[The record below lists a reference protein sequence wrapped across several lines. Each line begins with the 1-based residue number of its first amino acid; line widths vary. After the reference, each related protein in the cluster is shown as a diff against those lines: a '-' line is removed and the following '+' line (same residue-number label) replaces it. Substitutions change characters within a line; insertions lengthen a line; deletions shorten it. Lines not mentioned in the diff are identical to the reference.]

1 VSIRAQA
8 KAVVRRRP
16 RHIVGIQYTEHI
28 DNIVFKWDLARILPS
43 SSRGWQGQLGRD
55 EARQGSDTMNHGF
68 RLWFLAIVGIGASM
82 SAQLWASPMELKGGE
97 AGLSRTRGAA
107 LFNEHCASCH
117 GAEQTG
123 GQFGPALRGAVF
135 VSRWSNRQDELL
147 RFMVANMPPA
157 DPGSLSAADYGDV
170 LTYISGPGGLVQGT
184 GTAPAGED
192 EEAIATPSAPLDRRQ
207 LGPIPA
213 APEVFRDATYHREE
227 DARRRLLDAL
237 TPITDTVLEF
247 PPAEDWLM
255 WRGSYQNI
263 SYSPL
268 DQVNRDNAGRLSVA
282 WAWSLPVAANEVA
295 PLVHGGV
302 LFVSSGDQM
311 QALDAATGTL
321 LWRYKRDL
329 PEKFR
334 GITLSMKRNFAIYG
348 DNLYLATSDRH
359 TIALEAK
366 TGRLVWDHEVI
377 ASTAPIEV
385 MLSAGPTAVRGKIL
399 QGTSNALRTG
409 GNFIVGLDAK
419 TGREIWRFESSA
431 DDDSWN
437 GASVKERY
445 GGSFWIAGSYDPDSN
460 LVYYG
465 VAGTYD
471 TRTLL
476 SPPSRNHASS
486 NNALYT
492 DSTVALNPDTG
503 KLVWYHQHFPREVWD
518 LDEVFERALVSLR
531 INGQQRKLVI
541 NTGKLG
547 ILDAL
552 DSSSGAYVFSKD
564 FGLQN
569 LVTAVDPHTGARTLS
584 AAALVPEPNKIQDVC
599 PSPEGVRN
607 WMTTAFNPTSGIMY
621 FPMEETCMDFRWQ
634 PATTVTPAE
643 QHMDIGWSVKPRPNS
658 DGNYARLQ
666 AVDLATLK
674 TLWVERSRAPLSS
687 SLLATQGGL
696 IFNGSRD
703 RMFRASDDRTGKT
716 LWRVRLNAV
725 PNASPVTYMANGKQY
740 VAIVAGGGG
749 PHDSESVEITP
760 EIDNSTATTTLWVF
774 ALP

>member
-1 VSIRAQA
+1 MKYGLRLRFLTIVS
-8 KAVVRRRP
+8 
-16 RHIVGIQYTEHI
+16 VGALT
-28 DNIVFKWDLARILPS
+28 
-43 SSRGWQGQLGRD
+43 G
-55 EARQGSDTMNHGF
+55 
-68 RLWFLAIVGIGASM
+68 
-82 SAQLWASPMELKGGE
+82 AQLWALPVELKE
-97 AGLSRTRGAA
+97 RDARSSRTRGAA

-117 GAEQTG
+117 GAERTG
-123 GQFGPALRGAVF
+123 TQFGPALRGGVF
-135 VSRWSNRQDELL
+135 VTHWSGRPAELL
-147 RFMVANMPPA
+147 RFMVTNMPPA
-157 DPGSLSAADYGDV
+157 DPGSLSTADYGDV
-170 LTYISGPGGLVQGT
+170 LGYISATSGLFPRAGT
-184 GTAPAGED
+184 TPNNSD
-192 EEAIATPSAPLDRRQ
+192 EEAAAIDSAAPDTRQ

-227 DARRRLLDAL
+227 DARRHLLDAL
-237 TPITDTVLEF
+237 TPVTDAMLQF
-247 PPAEDWLM
+247 PPAKDWLM

-268 DQVNRDNAGRLSVA
+268 DQVNRDNVGRLSVA
-282 WAWSLPVAANEVA
+282 WAWSLPTAINEVA
-295 PLVHGGV
+295 PLVHDGV
-302 LFVSSGDQM
+302 LFVSSGDQV

-321 LWRYKRDL
+321 LWRYKRNL
-329 PEKFR
+329 PDQFR
-334 GITLSMKRNFAIYG
+334 GTMSSIKRNFAIYG

-359 TIALEAK
+359 TIALDAR
-366 TGRLVWDHEVI
+366 TGRLVWDHEVV
-377 ASTAPIEV
+377 ASTVPIEV
-385 MLSAGPTAVRGKIL
+385 VLSAGPTAVRGKIL
-399 QGTSNALRTG
+399 QGTSNPIMAG
-409 GNFIVGLDAK
+409 GNFIVAVDAK
-419 TGREIWRFESSA
+419 TGREIWRFESTA

-445 GGSFWIAGSYDPDSN
+445 GGSFWIAGSYDPESN

-476 SPPSRNHASS
+476 SPRARNHGSS
-486 NNALYT
+486 SDGLYT
-492 DSTVALNPDTG
+492 DSTLALNPDTG
-503 KLVWYHQHFPREVWD
+503 KLVWYHQHFPRDVWD
-518 LDEVFERALVSLR
+518 LDEVFERAVVSLP

-552 DSSSGAYVFSKD
+552 DSASGAYVFSKD

-569 LVTAVDPHTGARTLS
+569 LVTAVDPHTGKRTLS
-584 AAALVPEPNKIQDVC
+584 TVARVPEPNRIQDVC

-607 WMTTAFNPTSGIMY
+607 WMTTAFNPTSGVMY
-621 FPMEETCMDFRWQ
+621 FPLEETCMDFRWQ
-634 PATTVTPAE
+634 PAPIADPAGP
-643 QHMDIGWSVKPRPNS
+643 HLDIGWSVKPRPNS
-658 DGNYARLQ
+658 DGNYARLE

-716 LWRVRLNAV
+716 LWKARLNAV
-725 PNASPVTYMANGKQY
+725 PNASPVTYSVNGKQY

-760 EIDNSTATTTLWVF
+760 EIENATASTTLWVL